1 MGKVKEMYMEM
12 IERERY
18 EVLLNH
24 ESGDED
30 YQYELY
36 KQTVNDNWNQHL
48 MEQQAEYEQMLADK
62 Y

>member
-18 EVLLNH
+18 DVLLNH

-36 KQTVNDNWNQHL
+36 KQRLMDDYHQELMERETYEQHL
-48 MEQQAEYEQMLADK
+48 EEK

>member
-1 MGKVKEMYMEM
+1 MYMEM

-18 EVLLNH
+18 DVLLNQ

-36 KQTVNDNWNQHL
+36 KQHLIDLYEQHL
-48 MEQQAEYEQMLADK
+48 MEQKAAYEEMLADRH
-62 Y
+62 

>member
-18 EVLLNH
+18 DVLLNH

-36 KQTVNDNWNQHL
+36 KQRLMDDYHQELMERETYEQHL
-48 MEQQAEYEQMLADK
+48 AEK

>member
-18 EVLLNH
+18 DVLLNH

-30 YQYELY
+30 YQYQLY
-36 KQTVNDNWNQHL
+36 KQRLMDDYHQELMERETYEQHL
-48 MEQQAEYEQMLADK
+48 AEK